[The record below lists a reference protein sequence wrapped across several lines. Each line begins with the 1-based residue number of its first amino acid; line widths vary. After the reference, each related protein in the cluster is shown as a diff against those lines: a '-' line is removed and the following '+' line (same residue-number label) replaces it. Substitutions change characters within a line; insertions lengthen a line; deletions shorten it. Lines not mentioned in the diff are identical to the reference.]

1 LKQILYQKSLT
12 VVEALGFKAIARSL
26 HKTRMTFP
34 STTGTA
40 CMSIYNMHQYASNG
54 LLQE

>member
-1 LKQILYQKSLT
+1 

-54 LLQE
+54 LIQK